1 MKVKI
6 IALVVI
12 LAAAGI
18 AYYWYQIRSPRVQII
33 PVQNINMKIT
43 SVSFNDGGVIPPKF
57 TCDGDKINP
66 ELSVADVP
74 QNAKSLALIMSYPD
88 VPQGTF
94 IHWVMWNIPV
104 DTKTIPENSVPASA
118 EQGRNGANKNN
129 YIGPCPPSGT
139 HRYFFNLYTLD
150 TILSLP
156 SSTGSQELQKAM
168 NGHILD
174 EAQLMGTYKR
184 ASKI

>member
-43 SVSFNDGGVIPPKF
+43 SISFNDGGSIPSKF
-57 TCDGDKINP
+57 TCDGNKINP

-74 QNAKSLALIMSYPD
+74 QNVKSLALIMSDPD

-94 IHWVMWNIPV
+94 IHWVMWNIPA
-104 DTKTIPENSVPASA
+104 DIKTVSENSVPEGAGR
-118 EQGRNGANKNN
+118 GRNSANKNS
-129 YIGPCPPSGT
+129 YIGPCPPSGI
-139 HRYFFNLYTLD
+139 HRYFFNLYALD
-150 TILSLP
+150 TILALP
-156 SSTGSQELQKAM
+156 SSTGSQELQEAM

-184 ASKI
+184 V